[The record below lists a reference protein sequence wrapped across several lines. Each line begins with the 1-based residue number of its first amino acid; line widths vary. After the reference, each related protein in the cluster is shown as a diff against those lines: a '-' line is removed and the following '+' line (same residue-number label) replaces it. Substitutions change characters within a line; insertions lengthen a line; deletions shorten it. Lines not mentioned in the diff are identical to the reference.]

1 MIKKTDKTKLKI
13 NIDYLLEVANKGP
26 SKWELDTIIWH
37 DRTTDPKCLVEFLTK
52 IKSLEQKTDKTDFEQ
67 KEYDI
72 LVELANDLNEE
83 ECLELLSDN
92 DEIVQQNFIESLA
105 RASALE
111 VLTRDKVSLETMS
124 LMCKLNPSD
133 FILTSKRTQD
143 IINSVHELVIQG
155 ETLSNDVAG
164 A

>member
-111 VLTRDKVSLETMS
+111 VLTRDRVSLETMS

-143 IINSVHELVIQG
+143 IINNVHELVIQG